1 MMVLGPNFGLAE
13 FLKRMTWNDKTIFPQ
28 NQEWSHAKAKRFY
41 IYFPTL
47 PLLIWKKREGTEG
60 QVEIFR
66 PQSNLF
72 QVVTLGNGV
81 LTA

>member
-1 MMVLGPNFGLAE
+1 MMLLGPNFGLAA
-13 FLKRMTWNDKTIFPQ
+13 FLERMTWNAKTIFPQ

-47 PLLIWKKREGTEG
+47 PPLIWKKREGTEG

-66 PQSNLF
+66 PQSILF
-72 QVVTLGNGV
+72 
-81 LTA
+81 